1 MRDLIRNKRGLWY
14 ASPVGSKP
22 ILDEYGNDTLEVEA
36 VFSSP
41 LYLRANVSA
50 NVGQEAVEVFGPQ
63 TEYSRTVS
71 IAGNECALTEG
82 CRVWFNKNP
91 HAAGDDNN
99 YVVAKVADSKN
110 GYLVALR
117 EVTPHG

>member
-1 MRDLIRNKRGLWY
+1 
-14 ASPVGSKP
+14 
-22 ILDEYGNDTLEVEA
+22 LDEYGNDTLEVEA

-41 LYLRANVSA
+41 LPFQANVSA
-50 NVGQEAVEVFGPQ
+50 NVGQEAIEVFGSQ

-71 IAGNECALTEG
+71 ISGRVCPLVEG
-82 CRVWFNKNP
+82 CRVWFGIEP
-91 HAAGDDNN
+91 DAQSAN
-99 YVVAKVADSKN
+99 YNYTVARVADSKN

>member
-14 ASPVGSKP
+14 AIPVGGTP

-36 VFSSP
+36 AFSSP

-50 NVGQEAVEVFGPQ
+50 NAGQEAVEVFGSQ

-71 IAGNECALTEG
+71 ISGECPLVEG
-82 CRVWFNKNP
+82 CRVWFNKEPNE
-91 HAAGDDNN
+91 AGDNNN
-99 YVVAKVADSKN
+99 YVVARVADSKN
-110 GYLVALR
+110 GFLVAMR
-117 EVTPHG
+117 EATVYA

>member
-14 ASPVGSKP
+14 AIPVGSRP

-50 NVGQEAVEVFGPQ
+50 NVGQEAVEVFGSQ
-63 TEYSRTVS
+63 TEYTRTVS
-71 IAGNECALTEG
+71 IAGGECLLVEG
-82 CRVWFNKNP
+82 CRVWFSKEPND
-91 HAAGDDNN
+91 AADNNN
-99 YVVAKVADSKN
+99 YVVARVADSKN
-110 GYLVALR
+110 GFMVALR
-117 EVTPHG
+117 EVTPYA

>member
-1 MRDLIRNKRGLWY
+1 MRNLHRNKRELWY
-14 ASPVGSKP
+14 ALPVGSRT
-22 ILDEYGNDTLEVEA
+22 ILDDYGNDTLEVEA

-41 LYLRANVSA
+41 LHLRANVSA
-50 NVGQEAVEVFGPQ
+50 NAGQEAVEVFGSQ

-71 IAGNECALTEG
+71 ISGSVTPLVVGT
-82 CRVWFNKNP
+82 RVWFGIEPNG
-91 HAAGDDNN
+91 AANN
-99 YVVAKVADSKN
+99 HNYIVARVADSKN